1 MLRRS
6 STEMNAG
13 ESATLK
19 PSIIAM
25 RSRRHPITKIP
36 I

>member
-1 MLRRS
+1 MK
-6 STEMNAG
+6 AG

-25 RSRRHPITKIP
+25 RRRRHPITKIP
-36 I
+36 M